1 MQCVGSE
8 SAALT
13 IELHPPMMES
23 GSAYC
28 MHASLG
34 GRTSTSFNTS
44 NAEATF
50 FRKHKD
56 AKIFEKHLKT
66 VMLVFIS

>member
-34 GRTSTSFNTS
+34 GKISTSFNTS

-50 FRKHKD
+50 FESTRTQR
-56 AKIFEKHLKT
+56 FLKN
-66 VMLVFIS
+66 I